1 MLHRPQRHF
10 TIAEY
15 FDIEELS
22 PIKHE
27 YCNGEIFAMAG
38 ASLQHNH
45 ISSNVHAHLR
55 TALRGTGCNAFG
67 SDLRIS
73 TPGGL
78 YTYPDVSVICGK
90 VELTADRLE
99 SATNPVVLV
108 EVLSDSTRDY
118 DRGEKFTLYQAI
130 ATLRE
135 YVLIEQSRVLVECF
149 RKQPDGAWVAEAY
162 GDLDAVVKLASV
174 STSIVCRDVYREVFS

>member
-1 MLHRPQRHF
+1 MLHQPQRHF
-10 TIAEY
+10 TLAEY
-15 FDIEELS
+15 FDVEELS
-22 PIKHE
+22 SIKHE

-67 SDLRIS
+67 SDLRIA

-78 YTYPDVSVICGK
+78 YTYPDVSVVCGK
-90 VELTADRLE
+90 VELTVDRLE

-108 EVLSDSTRDY
+108 EVLSEATRDY
-118 DRGEKFTLYQAI
+118 DRGEKFSLYKTI
-130 ATLRE
+130 PTLRE
-135 YVLIEQSRVLVECF
+135 YVLIEQNQVSVECA
-149 RKQPDGAWVAEAY
+149 RKQPDGSWITETCRDIEATFEW
-162 GDLDAVVKLASV
+162 ASL
-174 STSIVCRDVYREVFS
+174 STVMSCRDVYREVFP